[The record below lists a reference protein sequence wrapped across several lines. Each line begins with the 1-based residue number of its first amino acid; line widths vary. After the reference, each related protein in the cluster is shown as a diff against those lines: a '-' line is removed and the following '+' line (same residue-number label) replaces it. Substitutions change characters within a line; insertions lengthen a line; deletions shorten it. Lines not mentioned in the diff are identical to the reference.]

1 MAGYISDPVIRRLPA
16 YYRHLRELEQ
26 EGTEQISSQDLG
38 ERMQL
43 TPSQI
48 RQDINSFG
56 GVGRQGYGYHVHT
69 LKEHIRKL
77 MGLDREHPMVILG
90 AGRMGLAVAN
100 YTNFSREGFRTV
112 AFFDR
117 DPDRISLTSERFPV
131 YPAEELEARLPGMHA
146 EIGVLAVPAAAAQEL
161 LDRLYALGI
170 RAIWNFAPVDLQA
183 PRDMVVVNVHLSDS
197 LHILSYQIRN
207 RDK

>member
-1 MAGYISDPVIRRLPA
+1 MAPYISDPVIRRLPA
-16 YYRHLRELEQ
+16 YYRYLRELER

-56 GVGRQGYGYHVHT
+56 GVGRQGYGYNVHT
-69 LKEHIRKL
+69 LKEHIRQL

-117 DPDRISLTSERFPV
+117 NPDLICPSAEKFPV
-131 YPAEELEARLPGMHA
+131 FPAEELEERLPGMNA
-146 EIGVLAVPAAAAQEL
+146 EIGVLAVPAAAAQDL

-183 PRDMVVVNVHLSDS
+183 PQDMVVVNVHLSDS

-207 RDK
+207 RNE